1 MRQID
6 EQAISSLYLRNDR
19 YLLDDTIIRR
29 DGRPIYDIIKR
40 ASDIVLSF
48 GALVVLSP
56 LFALVAILIKLEDGG
71 PVIYTRICEGRDGRK
86 YKMYKFRSMQV
97 DAGDLAQYF
106 TEEQMRYFERE
117 QKLDHDPRI
126 TKTGLI
132 IRKCSMDELPQLLSI
147 LKGDMSL
154 VGPRPLIAAELENYG
169 CNKKKIL
176 NAKPG
181 LTGYWQCHGRS
192 NITYE
197 NGERQ
202 KMELYYVD
210 NRSLILDIKIVLRTV
225 LVVLRREGAK

>member
-1 MRQID
+1 MQQIN
-6 EQAISSLYLRNDR
+6 EQAISSIYLQKNH
-19 YLLDDTIIRR
+19 YSLDDTII
-29 DGRPIYDIIKR
+29 GRGDKPLYSIIKR
-40 ASDIVLSF
+40 AADVVLSL

-56 LFALVAILIKLEDGG
+56 LFAFVAILIKLEDGG
-71 PVIYTRICEGRDGRK
+71 PVIYTRICEGREGRK

-106 TEEQMRYFERE
+106 TEEQIAYFKRE
-117 QKLDHDPRI
+117 QKVEHDPRI
-126 TKTGLI
+126 TRIGLI
-132 IRKCSMDELPQLLSI
+132 IRKCSVDELPQLVSI
-147 LKGDMSL
+147 LKGDMSI
-154 VGPRPLIAAELENYG
+154 VGPRPLILAELENYG
-169 CNKKKIL
+169 CNQRKIL

-210 NRSLILDIKIVLRTV
+210 NCSLFLDIKIVLRTV
-225 LVVLRREGAK
+225 LVVLKREGAK